1 MLKRGALTGP
11 KLLERQ
17 IFHNF
22 LIFYV
27 KLFVETY
34 TDSGCSYYRTNY
46 YY

>member
-34 TDSGCSYYRTNY
+34 TVRIKEQIIIIKF
-46 YY
+46 